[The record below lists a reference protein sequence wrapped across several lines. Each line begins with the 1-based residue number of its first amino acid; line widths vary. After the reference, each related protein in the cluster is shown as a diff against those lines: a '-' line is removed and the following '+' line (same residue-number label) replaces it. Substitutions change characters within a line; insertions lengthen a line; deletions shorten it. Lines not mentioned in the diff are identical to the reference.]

1 MSAKFCSAFEIF
13 LPGFLGENRTLALLG
28 SLPFSPDGQLQRR
41 HVLVVDLVDVR
52 PPLQQDLDNLLP
64 AAADSIVEW
73 CGVPGMEPSSF
84 LTNIHTESWG
94 YLG

>member
-1 MSAKFCSAFEIF
+1 MAPLSSNIF
-13 LPGFLGENRTLALLG
+13 SISSCPYLEHTVEESLG